1 MAEPN
6 LVLVTELQTLIRRD
20 FLLADNT
27 ILNPLLAGAP
37 GPLLD
42 GEWLEL
48 DSASYKLKRGSTG
61 TNGIPAVYPV
71 FVERGRYDT
80 QAIGKVTVLMLG
92 EFEAESKIVAS
103 PSTLSVGDHLKIG
116 DVTVGGVANKRG
128 LVQATGGV
136 GTSGEVIVG
145 TVTKVLPDRVRFV
158 RTPPRKL
165 V

>member
-6 LVLVTELQTLIRRD
+6 LILVTEMQTLIRRD

-48 DSASYKLKRGSTG
+48 DSTSYKLKRGAG
-61 TNGIPAVYPV
+61 TGIPAVYPV

-92 EFEAESKIVAS
+92 EFEAESKIVDLTDLA
-103 PSTLSVGDHLKIG
+103 VGDHLKVG
-116 DVTVGGVANKRG
+116 NVTVGGVANKRG
-128 LVQATGGV
+128 VLRAGALGK
-136 GTSGEVIVG
+136 GASGDVIVG

-158 RTPPRKL
+158 RTPPRI
-165 V
+165 VP